1 MEVVLGILEIRNL
14 RLLSRFPSLLNS
26 AKSFDLSISQKLNS
40 DFSNSDLIDSLRS
53 EKSFDSLESLN
64 QSDQLFENY
73 SFDFYFL
80 LPPTQV
86 SSCVTLDFLWFKYSA
101 DGKTDSERFFKSVRS
116 WCLTVLFQ
124 NHSFFYN
131 SQHCCFELLAEWIQ
145 CFEIAAT
152 LMEFDDGQ
160 SYEIV
165 VDSFGWS
172 V

>member
-1 MEVVLGILEIRNL
+1 MEVVSGILEIRNL

-86 SSCVTLDFLWFKYSA
+86 SSYVALDFFWFKYPA
-101 DGKTDSERFFKSVRS
+101 DK
-116 WCLTVLFQ
+116 
-124 NHSFFYN
+124 
-131 SQHCCFELLAEWIQ
+131 
-145 CFEIAAT
+145 
-152 LMEFDDGQ
+152 
-160 SYEIV
+160 
-165 VDSFGWS
+165 
-172 V
+172 